1 MRKVKAVF
9 GILGMVV
16 LGFSAISVMAAQSNF
31 SGVWVLDKGKTRSL
45 PHGLKNYTM
54 VVTQNEQQLV
64 VESTVEGGSG
74 PEASTDFGGYLGTGS
89 MATEI
94 RSGSLASAVVKP
106 YAIYSLDGKETT
118 AEQLWGTSKVKSRFK
133 AKWSKDGK
141 TLDLTLIQRDKAT
154 EEHTSVRSSARAQT
168 SALTIREHWTLL
180 EGGEALKVQ
189 HSVEVPVGA
198 DTVTLVFRKGQDK
211 PQAR

>member
-64 VESTVEGGSG
+64 VESTVDGASG

-89 MATEI
+89 LATEI
-94 RSGSLASAVVKP
+94 RAGSLASAVVKP
-106 YAIYSLDGKETT
+106 YATYSLDGKET
-118 AEQLWGTSKVKSRFK
+118 AVEQRWGTSKVKSRFK

-141 TLDLTLIQRDKAT
+141 TLDLSLIQRGT
-154 EEHTSVRSSARAQT
+154 TTQEHSP
-168 SALTIREHWTLL
+168 ALTIREHWSLL
-180 EGGEALKVQ
+180 EGGEELKMQ
-189 HSVEVPVGA
+189 HSVEIPGGA
-198 DTVTLVFRKGQDK
+198 DTVTLVFRKGPDK
-211 PQAR
+211 PQARQQ